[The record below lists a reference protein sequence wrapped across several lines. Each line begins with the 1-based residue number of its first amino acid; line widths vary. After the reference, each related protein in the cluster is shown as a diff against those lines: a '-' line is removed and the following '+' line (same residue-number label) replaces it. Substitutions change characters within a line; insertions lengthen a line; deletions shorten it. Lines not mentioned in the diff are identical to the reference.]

1 MASVQYDKEANA
13 MYIRLTSENKKVQE
27 TIAIGENRFVD
38 VDESGTAIG
47 LEIILPKQMPREF
60 EEIIFRSKKEIELI
74 Q

>member
-1 MASVQYDKEANA
+1 MALVQYDKEANA
-13 MYIRLTSENKKVQE
+13 MYIRLTSENKKVRE

-38 VDESGTAIG
+38 VDENGTAIG

-60 EEIIFRSKKEIELI
+60 EEIILRSKKEIELI